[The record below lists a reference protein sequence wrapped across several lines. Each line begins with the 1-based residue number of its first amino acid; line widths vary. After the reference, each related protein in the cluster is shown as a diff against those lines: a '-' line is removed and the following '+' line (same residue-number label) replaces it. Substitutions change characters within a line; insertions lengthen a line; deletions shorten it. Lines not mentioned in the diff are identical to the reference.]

1 LKDTT
6 IINKAAAELVSAES
20 LLENA
25 SDKVSIT
32 EDALDDMTT
41 ERDAALKALAKA
53 EADRDSA
60 LHSAVRWLILASI
73 VGAGA
78 LGVFGFMYNSKM
90 CLTLAGVCIVVM
102 SIAIF
107 VETYFIY
114 LVIGGGI
121 ILLGLVGFVIY
132 NIIIQKRAFKEVV
145 DTVEVAQS
153 QMSDSAR
160 TRLFGGE
167 EETGVMDTIQSPSTM
182 ELVKKEKAKMSNLWS
197 FSKRKKGEEKIA

>member
-1 LKDTT
+1 
-6 IINKAAAELVSAES
+6 
-20 LLENA
+20 
-25 SDKVSIT
+25 
-32 EDALDDMTT
+32 
-41 ERDAALKALAKA
+41 
-53 EADRDSA
+53 
-60 LHSAVRWLILASI
+60 
-73 VGAGA
+73 
-78 LGVFGFMYNSKM
+78 
-90 CLTLAGVCIVVM
+90 M